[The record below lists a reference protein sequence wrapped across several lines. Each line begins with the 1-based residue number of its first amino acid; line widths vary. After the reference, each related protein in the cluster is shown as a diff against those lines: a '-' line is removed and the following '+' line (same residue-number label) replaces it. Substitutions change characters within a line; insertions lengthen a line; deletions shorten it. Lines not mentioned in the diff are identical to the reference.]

1 MYIDIRKEDLFTVDP
16 TIAMSFGGM
25 KFASGKDDICIPS
38 SFVNAVSTGV
48 GRLDFYIPAKMIDA
62 GLCFCSRNAV
72 SLFSFTEN
80 FESIIKT
87 LTLTICSVVKYC
99 RRSTRQVLFNIIGRT
114 KNVVRSTA
122 PRFLR
127 L

>member
-1 MYIDIRKEDLFTVDP
+1 MYIDIRKEDIFTCDP
-16 TIAMSFGGM
+16 AFAMSSDGM
-25 KFASGKDDICIPS
+25 SFAYAKDDICIASPFS
-38 SFVNAVSTGV
+38 ALTNCADWVKFC
-48 GRLDFYIPAKMIDA
+48 IPAVKIDA
-62 GLCFCSRNAV
+62 GLCFCSRNV
-72 SLFSFTEN
+72 GGIFSFTEN

-87 LTLTICSVVKYC
+87 LNLTICSVVKYC
-99 RRSTRQVLFNIIGRT
+99 RRKVRRAVFNTIGRT